1 MRLIG
6 AVLIVLA
13 GLAAGIMKARSLN
26 ELDRTY
32 TALISA
38 LGLIKSE
45 ISSRSAP
52 LDEVMRT
59 TSGAS
64 SGAAGSFI
72 KKVSADFSRLGEE
85 TFRDIWSGAAALCLR
100 ELPPRAMASVKALGG
115 SLGRYDSVMQ
125 CAALDCCMTDIAAER
140 EALRAAL
147 CEDKR
152 MYVGLGGAVGLIL
165 AIVLI

>member
-6 AVLIVLA
+6 AFLIALA
-13 GLAAGIMKARSLN
+13 CAAAGMIKARSLS

-38 LGLIKSE
+38 LGLMKSE

-52 LDEVMRT
+52 LDEVMHAA
-59 TSGAS
+59 SGPL
-64 SGAAGSFI
+64 SGAAGSFM

-85 TFRDIWSGAAALCLR
+85 TFRSIWSNAAELCLR
-100 ELPPRAMASVKALGG
+100 ELPPRAMAGIKALGG
-115 SLGRYDSVMQ
+115 SLGRYDSAQQ
-125 CAALDCCMTDIAAER
+125 CAALDRCMAELSAER
-140 EALRAAL
+140 SALRETL
-147 CEDKR
+147 CENKR

>member
-1 MRLIG
+1 MN
-6 AVLIVLA
+6 LA
-13 GLAAGIMKARSLN
+13 GALLIALGCTAAGIIKAHSLS

-52 LDEVMRT
+52 LDEVMQT
-59 TSGAS
+59 
-64 SGAAGSFI
+64 
-72 KKVSADFSRLGEE
+72 VSAAVTGDAGRFISRVITGFPRLGDEL
-85 TFRDIWSGAAALCLR
+85 FGGIWSDAAELCLR
-100 ELPPRAMASVKALGG
+100 ELPPRAMASLKALGG
-115 SLGRYDSVMQ
+115 SLGRYDSAMQ
-125 CAALDCCMTDIAAER
+125 CAALDRCMADISSER
-140 EALRAAL
+140 ETLRETL
-147 CEDKR
+147 GENKR

>member
-38 LGLIKSE
+38 LGLMKSE

-52 LDEVMRT
+52 LDEVMQT
-59 TSGAS
+59 
-64 SGAAGSFI
+64 
-72 KKVSADFSRLGEE
+72 VSAAVTGDTGRFINRVIASFPRLGDEM
-85 TFRDIWSGAAALCLR
+85 FSAIWSGAAELCLR
-100 ELPPRAMASVKALGG
+100 ELPPRAMAGIKALGG

-125 CAALDCCMTDIAAER
+125 CAALDRCMADIAAER

-147 CEDKR
+147 CENKR